1 MTRFPLGRVSTLT
14 YSVTDADGNST
25 TVTPAPTVTIA
36 DDAGVVIVSSAS
48 TTLSSGA
55 YAYTLSTSVRN
66 ALGVYDATYTYTQGG
81 QSVSITKQFE
91 VVGSHLFEIAELRAF
106 DEALADET
114 AYPSAKLAQARED
127 ATERLE
133 NAADVAFTVR
143 VTRQILSGDGTTK
156 LLLPHS
162 DIVELYEAW
171 IDGVEVDLADVE
183 VKPEGILVYAT
194 GWAYGTNNVEVRYS
208 HGYEV
213 TPEPVK
219 RAAKMLAVEYVV
231 TSALP
236 ARATSQSTDVGDFR
250 IAIANV
256 DAGRDTGIPEVDAV
270 ISRFGRR
277 RPRLG

>member
-1 MTRFPLGRVSTLT
+1 VTRFPLGRVSTLT
-14 YSVTDADGNST
+14 YTVTDADGDST
-25 TVTPAPTVTIA
+25 TVTPVPTVTIT
-36 DDAGVVIVSSAS
+36 DDAGEVVVSNAS
-48 TTLSSGA
+48 TTLVGDA
-55 YAYTLSTSVRN
+55 YSYTLSTAVRD
-66 ALGVYDATYTYTQGG
+66 ALGYYEATYTYSQSG
-81 QSVSITKQFE
+81 QSVSITRGFE
-91 VVGSHLFEIAELRAF
+91 VVGNHLFEIAELRSF
-106 DEALADET
+106 DEALADDVT
-114 AYPSAKLAQARED
+114 YTSLRLAQARED

-143 VTRQILSGDGTTK
+143 ATRQTLSGDGTTR
-156 LLLPHS
+156 LLLPHT
-162 DIVELYEAW
+162 DVVELYEAW
-171 IDGVEVDLADVE
+171 IDGIEVDLADVE
-183 VKPEGILVYAT
+183 VKPEGILVYAS
-194 GWAYGTNNVEVRYS
+194 GWTLGTNNVEVRYT
-208 HGYEV
+208 HGYEA

>member
-1 MTRFPLGRVSTLT
+1 VTRFPLGRVSTLT
-14 YSVTDADGNST
+14 YTVTDADGNST
-25 TVTPAPTVTIA
+25 TVAPAPTVTIS
-36 DDAGVVIVSSAS
+36 DDAGDVVVSSTS
-48 TTLSSGA
+48 TTLNSGA
-55 YAYTLSTSVRN
+55 YVYTLSTSVRN

-91 VVGSHLFEIAELRAF
+91 VVGNHLFEIAELREF
-106 DEALADET
+106 DEALVDDT
-114 AYPSAKLAQARED
+114 TYTSTRLASARED

-143 VTRQILSGDGTTK
+143 ATRQVLSGDGSTK

-162 DIVELYEAW
+162 DIVDLFEAW
-171 IDGVEVDLADVE
+171 IDGVELDLGDVE
-183 VKPEGILVYAT
+183 VKPEGILVYAN
-194 GWAYGTNNVEVRYS
+194 GWTYGTNNVEVRYS
-208 HGYEV
+208 HGYQV